1 MAVPVKNFSRKK
13 FFDFETLGLKY
24 VIEHS
29 ESNPTKKFRPIFL
42 TLSCF
47 LNFGNFGRKMTE
59 SIKNVTWKKFRFRDF
74 WFKIRFETLR
84 IDSDQKIFFDQ
95 NSWLDHFSLFW
106 PFWPKNDRDQIFLIL
121 SCFLYF
127 CNLAEKWLSL
137 WKYVTPETN
146 FDFEIF
152 SSKHVLKHS
161 ESIATKSF
169 FDQNSWL
176 SFFHYFGHFWR
187 KTTECREQKIT
198 WERFFDF
205 VIFGLEYVSKHY
217 KSIPTKKCSIKNF
230 WFRHFTL
237 FGHFGQ
243 KMTESQ
249 EKFYR
254 W

>member
-95 NSWLDHFSLFW
+95 NS
-106 PFWPKNDRDQIFLIL
+106 
-121 SCFLYF
+121 
-127 CNLAEKWLSL
+127 
-137 WKYVTPETN
+137 
-146 FDFEIF
+146 
-152 SSKHVLKHS
+152 
-161 ESIATKSF
+161 
-169 FDQNSWL
+169 
-176 SFFHYFGHFWR
+176 
-187 KTTECREQKIT
+187 
-198 WERFFDF
+198 
-205 VIFGLEYVSKHY
+205 
-217 KSIPTKKCSIKNF
+217 
-230 WFRHFTL
+230 
-237 FGHFGQ
+237 
-243 KMTESQ
+243 
-249 EKFYR
+249 
-254 W
+254 